1 MNNSNKNKKMNKN
14 CGQDKSSIEL
24 WKTQQVKVLSN
35 DSTAVDYFCISKSIL
50 NNIVIEKIK
59 NEIYEYIHDLKVV
72 LDEPYL
78 IFKESGVAYF
88 GNEKRIVPLE
98 SNTDKILFIDTK
110 RSEFSRYI
118 GYRIGNGYKEID
130 KFIIELKNFINEYTT
145 VGDDLTVLLKKI
157 DFNPIMNYFKNNN
170 LIIPDWLDSLLNNQ
184 LLTESSKSSNII
196 LLELKNK
203 YIAIGTKERISAD
216 KNFNIVFS
224 KRIHVKTF
232 NDFTNY
238 VIRNLCEPNHVKLSK
253 YDNKYFGKLKSF
265 VLDNKIKNIFGNID
279 VLVNGILK
287 YYKKE
292 LQHVKNIEDYKKHL
306 GGFNVNDIYELYI
319 NELKNCDLKRANIS
333 PYTDDMLE
341 DINNG
346 HWNVY
351 EAFADEYNAN
361 TYLCK
366 VPKNKVLVA
375 RNPLRDVNMKAVC
388 GIDFGTKSTVVVCH
402 DKDDKLLRVG
412 ASNFLEE
419 PRVEDYENPTVIH
432 IIDYEHFI
440 NNYKSSAGR
449 PNTEYKDLQV
459 SHDAA
464 KEIYKTN
471 FDKTRFY
478 SVFSELKQWANSKYR
493 NQILQDYNG
502 KFINLKPYLSLEKD
516 DFDPIEIYAYFLGL
530 NINNMHTG
538 IYIKYLLSFPVNY
551 ELAVRNKIIESFERG
566 LKKSLPNTV
575 LNDADV
581 MKRFKVSIGGSEP
594 ASYAITALNSFGVE
608 PLKEETSKVV
618 SYGVFDFGGGTTDF
632 DFGIEYIPDSIKYK
646 FEIEQL
652 GNGGDVYLGGE
663 NLLNVLAFEVY
674 KNNLDILRKEG
685 IPIVIPPKSQAFSGS
700 EVLIKNEENADQSSY
715 LNLKLIA
722 YELRD
727 LWEEANDYESKYNE
741 DTITIKL
748 FSVNGEE
755 KTINLRVNLE
765 VLQDIIR
772 NHIRDGIDNFFNTY
786 LRVAKQYKDK
796 MTSPLHILLA
806 GNSCKSRI
814 LQEEFVSRIIAEL
827 NDLKMIN
834 GGKDNLKPIFKLY
847 PPLGTKFNIEVL
859 KKLDVVKNS
868 PFDLEKLLFLE

>member
-1 MNNSNKNKKMNKN
+1 MNNSNKDKKMNKN

-24 WKTQQVKVLSN
+24 WKTQQIKVLSN
-35 DSTAVDYFCISKSIL
+35 DSIAVDYFCVSKSIL

-59 NEIYEYIHDLKVV
+59 NEIYEYIHDLKAV

-110 RSEFSRYI
+110 RSKFSHYI
-118 GYRIGNGYKEID
+118 EYRIGVGYKGLD
-130 KFIIELKNFINEYTT
+130 KIIIELKKFINEYTT

-157 DFNPIMNYFKNNN
+157 DFNPVFNYYKNNN
-170 LIIPDWLDSLLNNQ
+170 LIIPNWLDSLLNNQ
-184 LLTESSKSSNII
+184 LLIESSKSSII
-196 LLELKNK
+196 SSLELKNK
-203 YIAIGTKERISAD
+203 CIAVGTKEFISAD

-224 KRIHVKTF
+224 KRMHVKTF

-238 VIRNLCEPNHVKLSK
+238 VIRSLCEPNHVKLSK
-253 YDNKYFGKLKSF
+253 YDNKYFSKLKSF
-265 VLDNKIKNIFGNID
+265 VLDSKIKNIFGNID

-292 LQHVKNIEDYKKHL
+292 LQHVKKIEDYKKYL
-306 GGFNVNDIYELYI
+306 GDFSVNDIYDLYI

-333 PYTDDMLE
+333 SYTDDMLE

-351 EAFADEYNAN
+351 ESYADEYNAN
-361 TYLCK
+361 AYLCK

-502 KFINLKPYLSLEKD
+502 KFINLKPYLSLEID

-575 LNDADV
+575 LNDTDV

-674 KNNLDILRKEG
+674 KDNLDVLRKEA

-700 EVLIKNEENADQSSY
+700 EVLIKNEENADQSTY

-727 LWEEANDYESKYNE
+727 LWEETNDYEAKYNE

-755 KTINLRVNLE
+755 KTVNLRVNLDE
-765 VLQDIIR
+765 LQDIIR

-786 LRVAKQYKDK
+786 LRVAKQYQDK
-796 MTSPLHILLA
+796 MTAPLHILLA

-814 LQEEFVSRIIAEL
+814 LQEEFVSRIIVEL
-827 NDLKMIN
+827 NDLKKIN
-834 GGKDNLKPIFKLY
+834 GKKDNLKPIFKLY
-847 PPLGTKFNIEVL
+847 PPLGTKFNIEAL

>member
-1 MNNSNKNKKMNKN
+1 MNSGKDN
-14 CGQDKSSIEL
+14 SSIEL
-24 WKTQQVKVLSN
+24 WKAQQSKVLSN
-35 DSTAVDYFCISKSIL
+35 DSIAVDYFCVSKSIL
-50 NNIVIEKIK
+50 NDIVIEKIK
-59 NEIYEYIHDLKVV
+59 NEIHEYIRDLKAV

-98 SNTDKILFIDTK
+98 SNTDKILFMDTK
-110 RSEFSRYI
+110 RSEFSPYI
-118 GYRIGNGYKEID
+118 EYRIGSGYKGID

-145 VGDDLTVLLKKI
+145 VRDDLTVLLRKI
-157 DFNPIMNYFKNNN
+157 DFNPILNYFKNNN

-184 LLTESSKSSNII
+184 LLTESSKSSNIRS
-196 LLELKNK
+196 LELKNK
-203 YIAIGTKERISAD
+203 YIAIGTKELISAD

-265 VLDNKIKNIFGNID
+265 VLDSKIKNIFGNID
-279 VLVNGILK
+279 ILVNGILK

-292 LQHVKNIEDYKKHL
+292 LKHVEKIEDYKKYL
-306 GGFNVNDIYELYI
+306 GVFSVNDIYELYI

-351 EAFADEYNAN
+351 ESFADEYNTN

-366 VPKNKVLVA
+366 VPKDKVLVA

-440 NNYKSSAGR
+440 NNYKSSVGR

-575 LNDADV
+575 LNDANV

-632 DFGIEYIPDSIKYK
+632 DFGIEYIPDTIKYK

-652 GNGGDVYLGGE
+652 GNGGDIYLGGE
-663 NLLNVLAFEVY
+663 NLLNILAFEVY
-674 KNNLDILRKEG
+674 KDNLDVLRKET

-727 LWEEANDYESKYNE
+727 LWEETNDYEAKYNE

-755 KTINLRVNLE
+755 KTVNLRVNLDE
-765 VLQDIIR
+765 LQDIIR

-786 LRVAKQYKDK
+786 LRVAKQYQNK

-827 NDLKMIN
+827 NDLKKIN
-834 GGKDNLKPIFKLY
+834 GRKDNLKPIFKLY
-847 PPLGTKFNIEVL
+847 PPLGTKFNIETL

>member
-1 MNNSNKNKKMNKN
+1 MNNSNKNKKMNMK
-14 CGQDKSSIEL
+14 CGQGKSSIEI
-24 WKTQQVKVLSN
+24 WKTQQVKVLRN
-35 DSTAVDYFCISKSIL
+35 DSIAVDYFSVSKSIL
-50 NNIVIEKIK
+50 NNIIIEKIK
-59 NEIYEYIHDLKVV
+59 NEIYEYIHDLKAV

-110 RSEFSRYI
+110 RSKFSHYI
-118 GYRIGNGYKEID
+118 EYRIGVGYKGID
-130 KFIIELKNFINEYTT
+130 KIIIELKKFINEYTT

-157 DFNPIMNYFKNNN
+157 DFNPVFNYYKNNN
-170 LIIPDWLDSLLNNQ
+170 LIIPNWLDSLLNNQ
-184 LLTESSKSSNII
+184 LLTESSKSSII
-196 LLELKNK
+196 SSLELKNK
-203 YIAIGTKERISAD
+203 CIAVGTKELISAD

-265 VLDNKIKNIFGNID
+265 VLDSKIKNIFGNID

-292 LQHVKNIEDYKKHL
+292 LQHVKKIEDYKKYL
-306 GGFNVNDIYELYI
+306 GGFSVNDIYELYI

-351 EAFADEYNAN
+351 ESFADEYNTD

-366 VPKNKVLVA
+366 VPKNKILVA

-502 KFINLKPYLSLEKD
+502 NFINLKPYLSLEKD

-581 MKRFKVSIGGSEP
+581 MKRFKVTIGGSEP

-674 KNNLDILRKEG
+674 KDNLDVLRKEA

-727 LWEEANDYESKYNE
+727 LWEETNDYEAKYNE

-755 KTINLRVNLE
+755 KTVNLRVNLDE
-765 VLQDIIR
+765 LQDIIR

-786 LRVAKQYKDK
+786 LRVAKQYQDK

-827 NDLKMIN
+827 SDLKKIN
-834 GGKDNLKPIFKLY
+834 GKKDNLKPIFKLY
-847 PPLGTKFNIEVL
+847 PPLGTKFNIEAL

>member
-157 DFNPIMNYFKNNN
+157 DFNPILNYFKNNN

-459 SHDAA
+459 SHDAT

>member
-1 MNNSNKNKKMNKN
+1 MNMNS
-14 CGQDKSSIEL
+14 GQDNSSIEL
-24 WKTQQVKVLSN
+24 WKAQQARVLSN
-35 DSTAVDYFCISKSIL
+35 DSIAVDYFCVSKSIL
-50 NNIVIEKIK
+50 NNIVLEKIK
-59 NEIYEYIHDLKVV
+59 NEIYEYIHDLKAV

-110 RSEFSRYI
+110 RSKFSRYI
-118 GYRIGNGYKEID
+118 EYRIGNGYKEID
-130 KFIIELKNFINEYTT
+130 KFIIELKNFINGYTT

-157 DFNPIMNYFKNNN
+157 DFNPILNYFKNNN

-184 LLTESSKSSNII
+184 LLTESSKSSKIR

-203 YIAIGTKERISAD
+203 YIAIGTKGLISAD

-253 YDNKYFGKLKSF
+253 YDNKYFDKLRSF
-265 VLDNKIKNIFGNID
+265 VLDCKIKNIFGNID

-292 LQHVKNIEDYKKHL
+292 FQHVEKIEDYKKCL
-306 GGFNVNDIYELYI
+306 GGFGVNDIYELYI

-351 EAFADEYNAN
+351 ESFADEYNAN

-502 KFINLKPYLSLEKD
+502 EFINLKPYLSLEKD

-575 LNDADV
+575 LNDANV

-674 KNNLDILRKEG
+674 KNNLDVLRKEA

-727 LWEEANDYESKYNE
+727 LWEETNDYEAKYNE

-755 KTINLRVNLE
+755 KTVNLRVNLDE
-765 VLQDIIR
+765 LQDIIR

-786 LRVAKQYKDK
+786 LRVAKQYQEK

-814 LQEEFVSRIIAEL
+814 LQEEFVSRIIVEL
-827 NDLKMIN
+827 NDLKKIN
-834 GGKDNLKPIFKLY
+834 GKKDNLKPIFKLY
-847 PPLGTKFNIEVL
+847 PPLGTKFNIEAL

>member
-35 DSTAVDYFCISKSIL
+35 DSIAVDYFCVSKSIL

-59 NEIYEYIHDLKVV
+59 NEIYEYIHDLKAV

-88 GNEKRIVPLE
+88 GNEKRIVPLV

-118 GYRIGNGYKEID
+118 EYRIGVGNKEID
-130 KFIIELKNFINEYTT
+130 KIIIELKKFINEYTT

-157 DFNPIMNYFKNNN
+157 DFNPVFNYYKNNN
-170 LIIPDWLDSLLNNQ
+170 LIIPNWLDSLLNNQ
-184 LLTESSKSSNII
+184 LLTESSKSSII
-196 LLELKNK
+196 NSLELKNK
-203 YIAIGTKERISAD
+203 CIAVGTKELISAD

-265 VLDNKIKNIFGNID
+265 VLDSKIKNIFGNID

-292 LQHVKNIEDYKKHL
+292 LQHVKKIEDYKKYL
-306 GGFNVNDIYELYI
+306 GGFSVNDIYELYI

-333 PYTDDMLE
+333 PYTNDMLE

-351 EAFADEYNAN
+351 ESFADEYNAN

-366 VPKNKVLVA
+366 VPKDKVLVA

-440 NNYKSSAGR
+440 DNYKSSAGR

-502 KFINLKPYLSLEKD
+502 NFINLKPYLSLEKD

-608 PLKEETSKVV
+608 PFKEETSKVV

-674 KNNLDILRKEG
+674 KDNLDVLRQEA
-685 IPIVIPPKSQAFSGS
+685 IPIVIPPKSQAFSGA

-727 LWEEANDYESKYNE
+727 LWEETNDYEAKYNE

-755 KTINLRVNLE
+755 KTVNLRVNLDE
-765 VLQDIIR
+765 LQDIIR

-786 LRVAKQYKDK
+786 LRVAKQYQDK

-814 LQEEFVSRIIAEL
+814 LQEEFCSRIIAEL
-827 NDLKMIN
+827 NDLKKIN
-834 GGKDNLKPIFKLY
+834 GRKDNLKPIFKLY
-847 PPLGTKFNIEVL
+847 PPLGTKFNIETL

>member
-157 DFNPIMNYFKNNN
+157 DFNPILNYFKNNN

-538 IYIKYLLSFPVNY
+538 IYIMYLLSFPVNY

>member
-1 MNNSNKNKKMNKN
+1 MNMNS
-14 CGQDKSSIEL
+14 GQDNSLIEL
-24 WKTQQVKVLSN
+24 WKAQQARVMSN
-35 DSTAVDYFCISKSIL
+35 DSIAVDYFCVSKSIL

-59 NEIYEYIHDLKVV
+59 NEIYEYIQDLKAV

-88 GNEKRIVPLE
+88 GNEKRIVPLV

-118 GYRIGNGYKEID
+118 EYRIGVGNKEID
-130 KFIIELKNFINEYTT
+130 KIIIELKKFINEYTT

-157 DFNPIMNYFKNNN
+157 DFNPVFNYYKNNN
-170 LIIPDWLDSLLNNQ
+170 LIIPNWLDSLLNNQ
-184 LLTESSKSSNII
+184 LLTESSKSSII
-196 LLELKNK
+196 SSLELKNK
-203 YIAIGTKERISAD
+203 CIAVGTKEFIFAD

-265 VLDNKIKNIFGNID
+265 VLDSKIKNIFGNID
-279 VLVNGILK
+279 VLVNGIIK

-292 LQHVKNIEDYKKHL
+292 LQHVKKIEDYKKYL
-306 GGFNVNDIYELYI
+306 GGFSVNDIYELYI

-351 EAFADEYNAN
+351 ESFADEYNTD

-366 VPKNKVLVA
+366 VPKDKVLVA

-502 KFINLKPYLSLEKD
+502 NFINLKPYLSLEKD

-674 KNNLDILRKEG
+674 KDNLDVLRKEA

-727 LWEEANDYESKYNE
+727 LWEETNDYEAKYNE

-755 KTINLRVNLE
+755 KTVNLRVNLDE
-765 VLQDIIR
+765 LQDIIR

-786 LRVAKQYKDK
+786 LRVAKQYQDK
-796 MTSPLHILLA
+796 MTAPLHILLA

-814 LQEEFVSRIIAEL
+814 LQEEFVSRIIVEL
-827 NDLKMIN
+827 NDLKKIN
-834 GGKDNLKPIFKLY
+834 GKKDNLKPIFKLY
-847 PPLGTKFNIEVL
+847 PPLGTKFNIEAL

>member
-24 WKTQQVKVLSN
+24 WKTQQVKVLGN
-35 DSTAVDYFCISKSIL
+35 DSIAVDYFCVSKSIL

-59 NEIYEYIHDLKVV
+59 NEIYEYIHDLKAV

-78 IFKESGVAYF
+78 IFKKSGVAYF

-110 RSEFSRYI
+110 RSKFSHYI
-118 GYRIGNGYKEID
+118 EYRIGVGYKGID
-130 KFIIELKNFINEYTT
+130 KFIIELKKFINEYTT
-145 VGDDLTVLLKKI
+145 VGDDLTILLKKI
-157 DFNPIMNYFKNNN
+157 DFNPVFNYYKNNN
-170 LIIPDWLDSLLNNQ
+170 LIIPNWLDSLLNNQ
-184 LLTESSKSSNII
+184 LLTESSKSSII
-196 LLELKNK
+196 SSLELKNK
-203 YIAIGTKERISAD
+203 CIAVGTKEFITAD

-224 KRIHVKTF
+224 KKINIKTF

-265 VLDNKIKNIFGNID
+265 ILDSKIKNIFGNID

-292 LQHVKNIEDYKKHL
+292 FQHVEKIEDYKKYL
-306 GGFNVNDIYELYI
+306 GDFSVNDIYELYI

-351 EAFADEYNAN
+351 ESFADEYNAN

-502 KFINLKPYLSLEKD
+502 KFINLKPYLSMEKD

-575 LNDADV
+575 LNDVDV
-581 MKRFKVSIGGSEP
+581 MKRFKVSMGGSEP

-674 KNNLDILRKEG
+674 KNNLDVLRKEA

-727 LWEEANDYESKYNE
+727 LWEETNDYEAKYNE

-755 KTINLRVNLE
+755 KTVNLRVNLDE
-765 VLQDIIR
+765 LQDIIR

-786 LRVAKQYKDK
+786 LRVAKQYQDK

-827 NDLKMIN
+827 NDLKKIN
-834 GGKDNLKPIFKLY
+834 GRNDNLKPIFKLY
-847 PPLGTKFNIEVL
+847 PPLGTKFNIETL

-868 PFDLEKLLFLE
+868 PFDLEELLFLE

>member
-1 MNNSNKNKKMNKN
+1 MNMNS
-14 CGQDKSSIEL
+14 GQDNSSIEL
-24 WKTQQVKVLSN
+24 WKAQQARVLSN
-35 DSTAVDYFCISKSIL
+35 DSIAVDYFCVSKSIL

-59 NEIYEYIHDLKVV
+59 NEIYEYINDLKVV

-118 GYRIGNGYKEID
+118 EYRIGVGNKEID
-130 KFIIELKNFINEYTT
+130 KIIIELKKFINEYTT
-145 VGDDLTVLLKKI
+145 VGDDLTVLLRKI
-157 DFNPIMNYFKNNN
+157 DFNPVFNYYKNNN
-170 LIIPDWLDSLLNNQ
+170 LIIPNWLDSLLNNQ
-184 LLTESSKSSNII
+184 LLTESSKSSII
-196 LLELKNK
+196 SSLELKNK
-203 YIAIGTKERISAD
+203 CIAVGTKEFIFAD

-265 VLDNKIKNIFGNID
+265 VLDSKIKNIFGNID
-279 VLVNGILK
+279 VLVNGIIK

-292 LQHVKNIEDYKKHL
+292 LQHVKKIEDYKKYL
-306 GGFNVNDIYELYI
+306 GGFSVNDIYELYI

-351 EAFADEYNAN
+351 ESFADEYNAN

-412 ASNFLEE
+412 TSNFLEE

-464 KEIYKTN
+464 KEIYKAN

-478 SVFSELKQWANSKYR
+478 SVFNELKQWANSKYR
-493 NQILQDYNG
+493 NQILQDYNE

-674 KNNLDILRKEG
+674 KDNLDVLRKEA

-727 LWEEANDYESKYNE
+727 LWEETNDYEAKYNE

-755 KTINLRVNLE
+755 KTVNLRVNLDE
-765 VLQDIIR
+765 LQNIIR

-786 LRVAKQYKDK
+786 LRVAKQYQDK

-806 GNSCKSRI
+806 GNFCKSRI

-827 NDLKMIN
+827 NDLKNIN
-834 GGKDNLKPIFKLY
+834 GRKDNLKPIFKLY
-847 PPLGTKFNIEVL
+847 PPLGTKFNIETL

>member
-1 MNNSNKNKKMNKN
+1 MNS
-14 CGQDKSSIEL
+14 GQDNSSIEL
-24 WKTQQVKVLSN
+24 WKAQQARVLSN
-35 DSTAVDYFCISKSIL
+35 DSIAVDYFCVSKSIL

-59 NEIYEYIHDLKVV
+59 NEIYEYIHDLKAV

-118 GYRIGNGYKEID
+118 EYRIGVGNKEID
-130 KFIIELKNFINEYTT
+130 KIIIELKKFINEYTT
-145 VGDDLTVLLKKI
+145 VGDDLTVLLRKI
-157 DFNPIMNYFKNNN
+157 DFNPVFNYYKNNN
-170 LIIPDWLDSLLNNQ
+170 LIIPNWLDSLLNNQ
-184 LLTESSKSSNII
+184 LLTESSKSSII
-196 LLELKNK
+196 SSLELKNK
-203 YIAIGTKERISAD
+203 CIAVGTKEFIFAD

-265 VLDNKIKNIFGNID
+265 VLDSKIKNIFGNID
-279 VLVNGILK
+279 VLVNGIIK

-292 LQHVKNIEDYKKHL
+292 LQHVKKIEDYKKYL
-306 GGFNVNDIYELYI
+306 GGFSVNDIYELYI

-351 EAFADEYNAN
+351 ESFADEYNAN

-412 ASNFLEE
+412 TSNFLEE

-493 NQILQDYNG
+493 NQILQDYNE

-674 KNNLDILRKEG
+674 KDNLDVLRKEA

-700 EVLIKNEENADQSSY
+700 EVLIKNEKNADQSSY

-727 LWEEANDYESKYNE
+727 LWEETNDYEAKYNE

-755 KTINLRVNLE
+755 KTVNLRVNLDE
-765 VLQDIIR
+765 LQDIIR

-786 LRVAKQYKDK
+786 LRVAKQYQDK

-827 NDLKMIN
+827 NDLKNIN
-834 GGKDNLKPIFKLY
+834 GRKDNLKPIFKLY
-847 PPLGTKFNIEVL
+847 PPLGTKFNIETL

>member
-1 MNNSNKNKKMNKN
+1 MNMNS
-14 CGQDKSSIEL
+14 GQDNSSIEL
-24 WKTQQVKVLSN
+24 WKAQQARVLSN
-35 DSTAVDYFCISKSIL
+35 DSIAVDYFCVSKSIL

-59 NEIYEYIHDLKVV
+59 NEIYEYIHDLKAV

-157 DFNPIMNYFKNNN
+157 DFNPILNYFKNNN

>member
-157 DFNPIMNYFKNNN
+157 DFNPILNYFKNNN

-333 PYTDDMLE
+333 PYTDDMLK

-351 EAFADEYNAN
+351 ESFADEYNAN

-366 VPKNKVLVA
+366 VPKDKVLVA

-440 NNYKSSAGR
+440 SNYKSSAGR

-814 LQEEFVSRIIAEL
+814 LQEEFVSRIIVEL
-827 NDLKMIN
+827 NDLKKIN
-834 GGKDNLKPIFKLY
+834 GKKDNLKPIFKLY
-847 PPLGTKFNIEVL
+847 PPLGTKFNIEAL

>member
-1 MNNSNKNKKMNKN
+1 MNMNS
-14 CGQDKSSIEL
+14 GQDNSLIEL
-24 WKTQQVKVLSN
+24 WKAQQARVLSN
-35 DSTAVDYFCISKSIL
+35 DSIAVDYFCVSKSIL

-59 NEIYEYIHDLKVV
+59 NEIYEYIHDLKAV

-118 GYRIGNGYKEID
+118 EYRIGVGNKEID
-130 KFIIELKNFINEYTT
+130 KIIIELKKFINEYTT
-145 VGDDLTVLLKKI
+145 VGDDLTVLLRKI
-157 DFNPIMNYFKNNN
+157 DFNPVFNYYKNNN
-170 LIIPDWLDSLLNNQ
+170 LIIPNWLDSLLNNQ
-184 LLTESSKSSNII
+184 LLTESSKSSII
-196 LLELKNK
+196 SSLELKNK
-203 YIAIGTKERISAD
+203 CIAVGTKEFIFAD

-265 VLDNKIKNIFGNID
+265 VLDSKIKNIFGNID
-279 VLVNGILK
+279 VLVNGIIK

-292 LQHVKNIEDYKKHL
+292 LQHVKKIEDYKKYL
-306 GGFNVNDIYELYI
+306 GGFSVNDIYELYI

-333 PYTDDMLE
+333 PYTNDMLE

-351 EAFADEYNAN
+351 ESFADEYNAN

-412 ASNFLEE
+412 TSNFLEE

-471 FDKTRFY
+471 FDKIRFY

-493 NQILQDYNG
+493 NQILQDYNE

-608 PLKEETSKVV
+608 PLKEEMSKVV

-674 KNNLDILRKEG
+674 KDNLDVLRKEA

-727 LWEEANDYESKYNE
+727 LWEETNDYEAKYNE

-755 KTINLRVNLE
+755 KTVNLRVNLDE
-765 VLQDIIR
+765 LQDIIR

-786 LRVAKQYKDK
+786 LRVAKQYQDK

-827 NDLKMIN
+827 NDLKNIN
-834 GGKDNLKPIFKLY
+834 GRKDNLKPIFKLY
-847 PPLGTKFNIEVL
+847 PPLGTKFNIETL

>member
-1 MNNSNKNKKMNKN
+1 MNS
-14 CGQDKSSIEL
+14 GQDNSSIEL
-24 WKTQQVKVLSN
+24 WKAQQARVLSN
-35 DSTAVDYFCISKSIL
+35 DSIAVDYFCVSKSIL

-59 NEIYEYIHDLKVV
+59 NEIYEYIHDLKAV

-118 GYRIGNGYKEID
+118 EYRIGVGNKEID
-130 KFIIELKNFINEYTT
+130 KIIIELKKFINEYTT
-145 VGDDLTVLLKKI
+145 VGDDLTVLLRKI
-157 DFNPIMNYFKNNN
+157 DFNPVFNYYKNNN
-170 LIIPDWLDSLLNNQ
+170 LIIPNWLDSLLNNQ
-184 LLTESSKSSNII
+184 LLTESSKSSII
-196 LLELKNK
+196 SSLELKNK
-203 YIAIGTKERISAD
+203 CIAVGTKEFIFAD

-265 VLDNKIKNIFGNID
+265 VLDSKIKNIFGNID
-279 VLVNGILK
+279 VLVNGIIK

-292 LQHVKNIEDYKKHL
+292 LQHVKKIEDYKKYL
-306 GGFNVNDIYELYI
+306 GGFSVNDIYELYI

-351 EAFADEYNAN
+351 ESFADEYNAN

-502 KFINLKPYLSLEKD
+502 NFINLKPYLSLEKD
-516 DFDPIEIYAYFLGL
+516 DFDPIEVYAYFLGL

-663 NLLNVLAFEVY
+663 NLLNILAFEVY
-674 KNNLDILRKEG
+674 KGNLDVLRKEA

-727 LWEEANDYESKYNE
+727 LWEESNDYEAKYNE

-755 KTINLRVNLE
+755 KTVNLRVNIDE
-765 VLQDIIR
+765 LQNIIR

-786 LRVAKQYKDK
+786 LRVAKQYQDK

-814 LQEEFVSRIIAEL
+814 LQEEFVSRIIDEL
-827 NDLKMIN
+827 NDLKKIN
-834 GGKDNLKPIFKLY
+834 DREDNLKPIFKLY
-847 PPLGTKFNIEVL
+847 PPLGTKFNIETL

>member
-1 MNNSNKNKKMNKN
+1 MNS
-14 CGQDKSSIEL
+14 GQDNSSIEL
-24 WKTQQVKVLSN
+24 WKAQQARVLSN
-35 DSTAVDYFCISKSIL
+35 DSIAVDYFCVSKSIL

-59 NEIYEYIHDLKVV
+59 NEIYEYIHDLKAV

-118 GYRIGNGYKEID
+118 EYRIGVGNKEID
-130 KFIIELKNFINEYTT
+130 KIIIELKKFINEYTT
-145 VGDDLTVLLKKI
+145 VGDDLTVLLRKI
-157 DFNPIMNYFKNNN
+157 DFNPVFNYYKNNN
-170 LIIPDWLDSLLNNQ
+170 LIIPNWLDSLLNNQ
-184 LLTESSKSSNII
+184 LLTESSKSSII
-196 LLELKNK
+196 SSLELKNK
-203 YIAIGTKERISAD
+203 CIAVGTKEFIFAD

-265 VLDNKIKNIFGNID
+265 VLDSKIKNIFGNID
-279 VLVNGILK
+279 VLVNGIIK

-292 LQHVKNIEDYKKHL
+292 LQHVKKIEDYKKYL
-306 GGFNVNDIYELYI
+306 GGFSVNDIYELYI

-351 EAFADEYNAN
+351 ESFADEYNAN

-412 ASNFLEE
+412 TSNFLEE

-493 NQILQDYNG
+493 NQILQDYNE

-530 NINNMHTG
+530 NIYNMHTG

-674 KNNLDILRKEG
+674 KDNLDVLRKEV

-727 LWEEANDYESKYNE
+727 LWEETNDYEAKYNE

-755 KTINLRVNLE
+755 KTVNLRVNLDE
-765 VLQDIIR
+765 LQDIIR

-786 LRVAKQYKDK
+786 LRVAKQYQDK

-814 LQEEFVSRIIAEL
+814 LQEEFVLRIIAEL
-827 NDLKMIN
+827 NDLKNIN
-834 GGKDNLKPIFKLY
+834 GRKDNLKPIFKLY
-847 PPLGTKFNIEVL
+847 PPLGTKFNIETL

>member
-98 SNTDKILFIDTK
+98 PNTDKILFIDTK

-118 GYRIGNGYKEID
+118 GYRIGHGYKEID

-157 DFNPIMNYFKNNN
+157 DFNPILNYFKNNN

>member
-1 MNNSNKNKKMNKN
+1 MNNSNKDKKMNKN

-24 WKTQQVKVLSN
+24 WKAQQARVLSN
-35 DSTAVDYFCISKSIL
+35 DSITVDYFCVSKSIL

-59 NEIYEYIHDLKVV
+59 NEIYEYIHDLKAV

-110 RSEFSRYI
+110 RSKFSRYI
-118 GYRIGNGYKEID
+118 EYRIGNGYKEID
-130 KFIIELKNFINEYTT
+130 KFIIELKNFINGYTT

-157 DFNPIMNYFKNNN
+157 DFNPILNYFKNNN

-184 LLTESSKSSNII
+184 LLTESSKSSKIR

-203 YIAIGTKERISAD
+203 YIAIGTKGLISAD

-238 VIRNLCEPNHVKLSK
+238 VIRNLSEPNHVKLTK
-253 YDNKYFGKLKSF
+253 YDNKYFDKLRSF
-265 VLDNKIKNIFGNID
+265 VLDSKIKNIFGNID

-292 LQHVKNIEDYKKHL
+292 LQHVEKIEDYKKYL
-306 GGFNVNDIYELYI
+306 GGFSVNDIYELYI

-351 EAFADEYNAN
+351 ESFADEYNAN

-366 VPKNKVLVA
+366 VPKDKVLVA
-375 RNPLRDVNMKAVC
+375 RNPLRDVNMKAIC

-432 IIDYEHFI
+432 IIDYENFI

-674 KNNLDILRKEG
+674 KDNLDVLRKEA

-727 LWEEANDYESKYNE
+727 LWEETNDYEAKYNE

-755 KTINLRVNLE
+755 KTVNLRVNLDE
-765 VLQDIIR
+765 LQDIIR

-786 LRVAKQYKDK
+786 LRVAKQYQDK

-827 NDLKMIN
+827 NDLKKIN
-834 GGKDNLKPIFKLY
+834 GKKDNLKPIFKLY
-847 PPLGTKFNIEVL
+847 PPLGTKFNIETL

>member
-1 MNNSNKNKKMNKN
+1 MNNSNKNKKMNMK
-14 CGQDKSSIEL
+14 CGQGKSSIEI
-24 WKTQQVKVLSN
+24 WKTQQVKVLRN
-35 DSTAVDYFCISKSIL
+35 DSIAVDYFSVSKSIL
-50 NNIVIEKIK
+50 NNIIIEKIK
-59 NEIYEYIHDLKVV
+59 NEIYEYIHDLKAV

-110 RSEFSRYI
+110 RSKFSHYI
-118 GYRIGNGYKEID
+118 EYRIGVGYKGID
-130 KFIIELKNFINEYTT
+130 KIIIELKKFINEYTT

-157 DFNPIMNYFKNNN
+157 DFNPVFNYYKNNN
-170 LIIPDWLDSLLNNQ
+170 LIIPNWLDSLLNNQ
-184 LLTESSKSSNII
+184 LLTESSKSSII
-196 LLELKNK
+196 SSLELKNK
-203 YIAIGTKERISAD
+203 CIAVGTKELISAD

-265 VLDNKIKNIFGNID
+265 VLDSKIKNIFGNID

-292 LQHVKNIEDYKKHL
+292 LQHVKKIEDYKKYL
-306 GGFNVNDIYELYI
+306 GGFSVNDIYELYI

-351 EAFADEYNAN
+351 ESFADEYNTD

-366 VPKNKVLVA
+366 VPKNKILVA

-502 KFINLKPYLSLEKD
+502 NFINLKPYLSLEKD

-674 KNNLDILRKEG
+674 KDNLDVLRKEA

-727 LWEEANDYESKYNE
+727 LWEEANDYEAKYNE

-755 KTINLRVNLE
+755 KTVNLRVNLDE
-765 VLQDIIR
+765 LQDIIR

-786 LRVAKQYKDK
+786 LRVAKQYQDK

-827 NDLKMIN
+827 SDLKKIN
-834 GGKDNLKPIFKLY
+834 GKKDNLKPIFKLY
-847 PPLGTKFNIEVL
+847 PPLGTKFNIETL

>member
-14 CGQDKSSIEL
+14 CGQDKSSTEL

-157 DFNPIMNYFKNNN
+157 DFNPILNYFKNNN

-847 PPLGTKFNIEVL
+847 PPLGTKFNIETL

>member
-1 MNNSNKNKKMNKN
+1 MNMNS
-14 CGQDKSSIEL
+14 GQDNSSIEL
-24 WKTQQVKVLSN
+24 WKAQQARVLSN
-35 DSTAVDYFCISKSIL
+35 DSIAVDYFCVSKSIL

-59 NEIYEYIHDLKVV
+59 NEIYEYIHDLKAV

-118 GYRIGNGYKEID
+118 EYRIGVGNKEID
-130 KFIIELKNFINEYTT
+130 KIIIELKKFINEYTT
-145 VGDDLTVLLKKI
+145 VGDDLTVLLRKI
-157 DFNPIMNYFKNNN
+157 DFNPVFNYYKNNN
-170 LIIPDWLDSLLNNQ
+170 LIIPNWLDSLLNNQ
-184 LLTESSKSSNII
+184 LLTESSKSSII
-196 LLELKNK
+196 SSLELKNK
-203 YIAIGTKERISAD
+203 CIAVGTKEFIFAD

-265 VLDNKIKNIFGNID
+265 VLDSKIKNIFGNID
-279 VLVNGILK
+279 VLVNGIIK

-292 LQHVKNIEDYKKHL
+292 LQHVKKIEDYKKYL
-306 GGFNVNDIYELYI
+306 GGFSVNDIYELYI

-351 EAFADEYNAN
+351 ESFADEYNAN

-412 ASNFLEE
+412 TSNFLEE

-493 NQILQDYNG
+493 NQILQDYNE

-674 KNNLDILRKEG
+674 KDNLDVLRKEA

-700 EVLIKNEENADQSSY
+700 EVLIKNEKNADQSSY

-727 LWEEANDYESKYNE
+727 LWEETNDYEAKYNE

-755 KTINLRVNLE
+755 KTVNLRVNLDE
-765 VLQDIIR
+765 LQDIIR

-786 LRVAKQYKDK
+786 LRVAKQYQDK

-827 NDLKMIN
+827 NDLKNIN
-834 GGKDNLKPIFKLY
+834 GRKDNLKPIFKLY
-847 PPLGTKFNIEVL
+847 PPLGTKFNIETL

>member
-1 MNNSNKNKKMNKN
+1 MNMNS
-14 CGQDKSSIEL
+14 GQDNSLIEL
-24 WKTQQVKVLSN
+24 WKAQQARVLSN
-35 DSTAVDYFCISKSIL
+35 DSIAVDYFCVSKSIL

-59 NEIYEYIHDLKVV
+59 NEIYEYIHDLKAV

-118 GYRIGNGYKEID
+118 EYRIGVGNKEID
-130 KFIIELKNFINEYTT
+130 KIIIELKKFINEYTT
-145 VGDDLTVLLKKI
+145 VGDDLTVLLRKI
-157 DFNPIMNYFKNNN
+157 DFNPVFNYYKNNN
-170 LIIPDWLDSLLNNQ
+170 LIIPNWLDSLLNNQ
-184 LLTESSKSSNII
+184 LLTESSKSSII
-196 LLELKNK
+196 SSLELKNK
-203 YIAIGTKERISAD
+203 CIAVGTKEFIFAD

-265 VLDNKIKNIFGNID
+265 VLDSKIKNIFGNID
-279 VLVNGILK
+279 VLVNGIIK

-292 LQHVKNIEDYKKHL
+292 LQHVKKIEDYKKYL
-306 GGFNVNDIYELYI
+306 GGFSVNDIYELYI

-333 PYTDDMLE
+333 PYTNDMLE

-351 EAFADEYNAN
+351 ESFADEYNAN

-412 ASNFLEE
+412 TSNFLEE

-493 NQILQDYNG
+493 NQILQDYNE

-608 PLKEETSKVV
+608 PLKEEMSKVV

-674 KNNLDILRKEG
+674 KDNLDVLRKEA

-727 LWEEANDYESKYNE
+727 LWEETNDYEAKYNE

-755 KTINLRVNLE
+755 KTVNLRVNLDE
-765 VLQDIIR
+765 LQDIIR

-786 LRVAKQYKDK
+786 LRVAKQYQDK

-827 NDLKMIN
+827 NDLKNIN
-834 GGKDNLKPIFKLY
+834 GRKDNLKPIFKLY
-847 PPLGTKFNIEVL
+847 PPLGTKFNIETL

>member
-1 MNNSNKNKKMNKN
+1 MNMNS
-14 CGQDKSSIEL
+14 GQDNSSIEL
-24 WKTQQVKVLSN
+24 WKAQQARVLSN
-35 DSTAVDYFCISKSIL
+35 DSIAVDYFCVSKSIL
-50 NNIVIEKIK
+50 NNIVLEKIK
-59 NEIYEYIHDLKVV
+59 NEIYEYIHDLKAV

-78 IFKESGVAYF
+78 IFKDIGIAYF
-88 GNEKRIVPLE
+88 GNEKRVVPLVDGTTE
-98 SNTDKILFIDTK
+98 ILFFNSNQASLVKYKDY
-110 RSEFSRYI
+110 RLGI
-118 GYRIGNGYKEID
+118 GMNGID
-130 KFIIELKNFINEYTT
+130 KSIIELKKYINKYAI
-145 VGDDLTVLLKKI
+145 GNDLNLLLR
-157 DFNPIMNYFKNNN
+157 PINLNVIVDYYKNNN
-170 LIIPDWLDSLLNNQ
+170 LPIPKWTNYLINSE
-184 LLTESSKSSNII
+184 LLTESSKRSII
-196 LLELKNK
+196 RILELKDK
-203 YIAIGTKERISAD
+203 YIALGIKEYLEV
-216 KNFNIVFS
+216 KNKRRFILLFS
-224 KRIHVKTF
+224 SKLQVKTL
-232 NDFTNY
+232 NDFADY
-238 VIRNLCEPNHVKLSK
+238 VIKHLCEPNHVKLSK
-253 YDNKYFGKLKSF
+253 YDNKYFNKLKSF
-265 VLDNKIKNIFGNID
+265 VLDCKIKNIFGNID
-279 VLVNGILK
+279 IIVNGILK

-292 LQHVKNIEDYKKHL
+292 LQHDEKIEDYNKYL
-306 GGFNVNDIYELYI
+306 GGFSVNDIYELYI

-333 PYTDDMLE
+333 PYTDDMLK

-351 EAFADEYNAN
+351 ESFADEYNAN

-366 VPKNKVLVA
+366 VPKDKVLVA

-440 NNYKSSAGR
+440 SNYKSSAGR

-471 FDKTRFY
+471 FDKTRLY

-674 KNNLDILRKEG
+674 KDNLDVLRKEA

-727 LWEEANDYESKYNE
+727 LWEETNDYEAKYNE

-755 KTINLRVNLE
+755 KTVNLRVNLDE
-765 VLQDIIR
+765 LQDIIR

-786 LRVAKQYKDK
+786 LRVAKQYQDK
-796 MTSPLHILLA
+796 MTAPLHILLA

-814 LQEEFVSRIIAEL
+814 LQEEFVSRIIVEL
-827 NDLKMIN
+827 NDLKKIN
-834 GGKDNLKPIFKLY
+834 GKKDNLKPIFKLY
-847 PPLGTKFNIEVL
+847 PPLGTKFNIEAL

>member
-157 DFNPIMNYFKNNN
+157 DFNPILNYFKNNN

>member
-1 MNNSNKNKKMNKN
+1 MNMNS
-14 CGQDKSSIEL
+14 GQDNSSIEL
-24 WKTQQVKVLSN
+24 WKAQQARVLSN
-35 DSTAVDYFCISKSIL
+35 DSIAVDYFCVSKSIL

-59 NEIYEYIHDLKVV
+59 NEIYEYIHDLKAV

-118 GYRIGNGYKEID
+118 EYRIGVGNKEID
-130 KFIIELKNFINEYTT
+130 KIIIELKKFINEYTT
-145 VGDDLTVLLKKI
+145 VGDDLTVLLRKI
-157 DFNPIMNYFKNNN
+157 DFNPVFNYYKNNN
-170 LIIPDWLDSLLNNQ
+170 LIIPNWLDSLLNNQ
-184 LLTESSKSSNII
+184 LLTESSKSSII
-196 LLELKNK
+196 SSLELKNK
-203 YIAIGTKERISAD
+203 CIAVGTKEFIFAD

-265 VLDNKIKNIFGNID
+265 VLDSKIKNIFGNID
-279 VLVNGILK
+279 VLVNGIIK

-292 LQHVKNIEDYKKHL
+292 LQHVKKIEDYKKYL
-306 GGFNVNDIYELYI
+306 GGFSVNDIYELYI

-351 EAFADEYNAN
+351 ESFADEYNAN

-412 ASNFLEE
+412 TSNFLEE

-493 NQILQDYNG
+493 NQILQDYNE

-674 KNNLDILRKEG
+674 KDNLDVLRKEA

-727 LWEEANDYESKYNE
+727 LWEETNDYEAKYNE

-755 KTINLRVNLE
+755 KTVNLRVNLDE
-765 VLQDIIR
+765 LQDIIR

-786 LRVAKQYKDK
+786 LRVAKQYQDK

-827 NDLKMIN
+827 NDLKNIN
-834 GGKDNLKPIFKLY
+834 GRKDNLKPIFKLY
-847 PPLGTKFNIEVL
+847 PPLGTKFNIETL

>member
-1 MNNSNKNKKMNKN
+1 MNS
-14 CGQDKSSIEL
+14 GQDNSSIEL
-24 WKTQQVKVLSN
+24 WKAQQARVLSN
-35 DSTAVDYFCISKSIL
+35 DSIAVDYFCVSKSIL
-50 NNIVIEKIK
+50 NNIVLEKIK
-59 NEIYEYIHDLKVV
+59 NEIYEYIHDLKAV

-110 RSEFSRYI
+110 RSKFSRYI
-118 GYRIGNGYKEID
+118 EYRIGNGYKEID
-130 KFIIELKNFINEYTT
+130 KFIIELKNFINGYTT

-157 DFNPIMNYFKNNN
+157 DFNPILNYFKNNN

-184 LLTESSKSSNII
+184 LLTESSKSSKIR

-203 YIAIGTKERISAD
+203 YIAIGTKGLISAD

-253 YDNKYFGKLKSF
+253 YDNKYFDKLRSF
-265 VLDNKIKNIFGNID
+265 VLDCKIKNIFGNID

-292 LQHVKNIEDYKKHL
+292 FQHVEKIEDYKKCL
-306 GGFNVNDIYELYI
+306 GGFGVNDIYELYI

-351 EAFADEYNAN
+351 ESFADEYNAN

-502 KFINLKPYLSLEKD
+502 EFINLKPYLSLEKD

-530 NINNMHTG
+530 NINNMLTG

-575 LNDADV
+575 LNDANV

-674 KNNLDILRKEG
+674 KNNLDVLRKEA

-727 LWEEANDYESKYNE
+727 LWEETNDYEAKYNE

-755 KTINLRVNLE
+755 KTVNLRVNLDE
-765 VLQDIIR
+765 LQDIIR

-786 LRVAKQYKDK
+786 LRVAKQYQEK

-814 LQEEFVSRIIAEL
+814 LQEEFVSRIIVEL
-827 NDLKMIN
+827 NDLKKIN
-834 GGKDNLKPIFKLY
+834 GKKDNLKPIFKLY
-847 PPLGTKFNIEVL
+847 PPLGTKFNIEAL

>member
-35 DSTAVDYFCISKSIL
+35 DSIAVDYFCVSKSVL

-59 NEIYEYIHDLKVV
+59 NEIYEYMCDLRAI

-78 IFKESGVAYF
+78 IFKDCGIAYF

-98 SNTDKILFIDTK
+98 SNSDKILFIDSNRK
-110 RSEFSRYI
+110 NFSRYTK
-118 GYRIGNGYKEID
+118 YRIGVADKGTD
-130 KFIIELKNFINEYTT
+130 KFIIELKKFINEYTT
-145 VGDDLTVLLKKI
+145 VEDKLSILLKKI
-157 DFNPIMNYFKNNN
+157 DFNPVLNYYKNNN
-170 LIIPDWLDSLLNNQ
+170 IIIPNWLDSLLNNQ
-184 LLTESSKSSNII
+184 LLTESSKSSVIR

-203 YIAIGTKERISAD
+203 YIAIETKESITANN
-216 KNFNIVFS
+216 NFTIVFS
-224 KRIHVKTF
+224 RRIHAKTF
-232 NDFTNY
+232 NDLIKY
-238 VIRNLCEPNHVKLSK
+238 IIKNLCEPNHVKLSK
-253 YDNKYFGKLKSF
+253 YDNKYFDKLKLY
-265 VLDNKIKNIFGNID
+265 VLDNKIKN
-279 VLVNGILK
+279 V
-287 YYKKE
+287 KK
-292 LQHVKNIEDYKKHL
+292 IEDYKKYL
-306 GGFNVNDIYELYI
+306 GCFSVNDIYELYI

-333 PYTDDMLE
+333 PYTDGMLE

-351 EAFADEYNAN
+351 ESFADEYNAN

-432 IIDYEHFI
+432 IIDYENFI

-502 KFINLKPYLSLEKD
+502 EFINLKPYLSLEKD

-674 KNNLDILRKEG
+674 KDNLDVLRKEA

-722 YELRD
+722 SELRD
-727 LWEEANDYESKYNE
+727 LWEETNDYEAKYNE

-755 KTINLRVNLE
+755 KTVNLRVNLDE
-765 VLQDIIR
+765 LQDIIR

-786 LRVAKQYKDK
+786 LRVAKQYQNK
-796 MTSPLHILLA
+796 MTSPLRILLA

-827 NDLKMIN
+827 NDLKKIN
-834 GGKDNLKPIFKLY
+834 GRKDNLKPIFNLY
-847 PPLGTKFNIEVL
+847 PPLGTKFNIETL

>member
-1 MNNSNKNKKMNKN
+1 MNNSNKDKKMNKN

-24 WKTQQVKVLSN
+24 WKTQQIKVLSN
-35 DSTAVDYFCISKSIL
+35 DSIAVDYFCVSKSIL

-59 NEIYEYIHDLKVV
+59 NEIYEYIHDLKAV

-110 RSEFSRYI
+110 RSKFSHYI
-118 GYRIGNGYKEID
+118 EYRIGVGYKGLD
-130 KFIIELKNFINEYTT
+130 KIIIELKKFINEYTT

-157 DFNPIMNYFKNNN
+157 DFNPVFNYYKNNN
-170 LIIPDWLDSLLNNQ
+170 LIIPNWLDSLLNNQ
-184 LLTESSKSSNII
+184 LLIESSKSSII
-196 LLELKNK
+196 SSLELKNK
-203 YIAIGTKERISAD
+203 CIAVGTKEFISAD

-224 KRIHVKTF
+224 KRMHVKTF

-238 VIRNLCEPNHVKLSK
+238 VIRSLCEPNHVKLSK
-253 YDNKYFGKLKSF
+253 YDNKYFSKLKSF
-265 VLDNKIKNIFGNID
+265 VLDSKIKNIFGNID

-292 LQHVKNIEDYKKHL
+292 LQHVKKIEDYKKYL
-306 GGFNVNDIYELYI
+306 GDFSVNDIYDLYI

-351 EAFADEYNAN
+351 ESYADEYNAN
-361 TYLCK
+361 AYLCK

-674 KNNLDILRKEG
+674 KDNLDVLRKEA

-727 LWEEANDYESKYNE
+727 LWEETNDYEAKYNE

-755 KTINLRVNLE
+755 KTVNLRVNLDE
-765 VLQDIIR
+765 LQDIIR

-786 LRVAKQYKDK
+786 LRVAKQYQDK
-796 MTSPLHILLA
+796 MTAPLHILLA

-814 LQEEFVSRIIAEL
+814 LQEEFVSRIIVEL
-827 NDLKMIN
+827 NDLKKIN
-834 GGKDNLKPIFKLY
+834 GKKDNLKPIFKLY
-847 PPLGTKFNIEVL
+847 PPLGTKFNIEAL

>member
-1 MNNSNKNKKMNKN
+1 MNMNS
-14 CGQDKSSIEL
+14 GQDNSSIEL
-24 WKTQQVKVLSN
+24 WKAQQARVMSN
-35 DSTAVDYFCISKSIL
+35 DSIAVDYFCVSKSIL

-59 NEIYEYIHDLKVV
+59 NEIYEYIQDLKAV

-88 GNEKRIVPLE
+88 GNEKRIVPLV

-118 GYRIGNGYKEID
+118 EYRIGVGNKEID
-130 KFIIELKNFINEYTT
+130 KIIIELKKFINEYTT

-157 DFNPIMNYFKNNN
+157 DFNPVFNYYKNNN
-170 LIIPDWLDSLLNNQ
+170 LIIPNWLDSLLNNQ
-184 LLTESSKSSNII
+184 LLTESSKSSII
-196 LLELKNK
+196 NSLELKNK
-203 YIAIGTKERISAD
+203 CIAVGTKELISAD

-238 VIRNLCEPNHVKLSK
+238 VIRNLCEPNHVKLLK
-253 YDNKYFGKLKSF
+253 YDNKYFCKLKSF
-265 VLDNKIKNIFGNID
+265 VLDSKIKNIFGNID
-279 VLVNGILK
+279 VLVNGIFK

-292 LQHVKNIEDYKKHL
+292 LQYVKKIEDYKKYL
-306 GGFNVNDIYELYI
+306 GGFSVNDIYELYI
-319 NELKNCDLKRANIS
+319 NDLKNCDLKRANIS

-351 EAFADEYNAN
+351 ESFADEYNTD

-366 VPKNKVLVA
+366 VPKDKVLVA

-432 IIDYEHFI
+432 IIDYKNFI

-502 KFINLKPYLSLEKD
+502 EFINLKPYLSLEKD

-674 KNNLDILRKEG
+674 KDNLDVLRKEA

-722 YELRD
+722 SELRD
-727 LWEEANDYESKYNE
+727 LWEETNDYEAKYNE

-755 KTINLRVNLE
+755 KTVNLRVNLDE
-765 VLQDIIR
+765 LQDIIR

-786 LRVAKQYKDK
+786 LRVAKQYQNK

-827 NDLKMIN
+827 NDLKKIN
-834 GGKDNLKPIFKLY
+834 GRKDNLKPIFKIY
-847 PPLGTKFNIEVL
+847 PPLGTKFNIETL

>member
-1 MNNSNKNKKMNKN
+1 MNMNS
-14 CGQDKSSIEL
+14 GQDNSSIEL
-24 WKTQQVKVLSN
+24 WKAQQARVLSN
-35 DSTAVDYFCISKSIL
+35 DSIAVDYFCISKSIL

-59 NEIYEYIHDLKVV
+59 NEIYEYIHDLKAV

-118 GYRIGNGYKEID
+118 EYRIGVGNKEID
-130 KFIIELKNFINEYTT
+130 KIIIELKKFINEYTT
-145 VGDDLTVLLKKI
+145 VGDDLTVLLRKI
-157 DFNPIMNYFKNNN
+157 DFNPVFNYYKNNN
-170 LIIPDWLDSLLNNQ
+170 LIIPNWLDSLLNNQ
-184 LLTESSKSSNII
+184 LLTESSKSSII
-196 LLELKNK
+196 SSLELKNK
-203 YIAIGTKERISAD
+203 CIAVGTKEFIFAD

-238 VIRNLCEPNHVKLSK
+238 VIRNLCEPNHVKLLK

-265 VLDNKIKNIFGNID
+265 VLDSKIKNIFGNID
-279 VLVNGILK
+279 VLVNGIIK

-292 LQHVKNIEDYKKHL
+292 LQHVKKIEDYKKYL
-306 GGFNVNDIYELYI
+306 GGFSVNDIYELYI

-351 EAFADEYNAN
+351 ESFADEYNAN

-412 ASNFLEE
+412 TSNFLEE

-493 NQILQDYNG
+493 NQILQDYNE

-674 KNNLDILRKEG
+674 KDNLDVLRKEA

-727 LWEEANDYESKYNE
+727 LWEETNDYEAKYNE

-755 KTINLRVNLE
+755 KTVNLRVNLDE
-765 VLQDIIR
+765 LQDIIR

-786 LRVAKQYKDK
+786 LRVAKQYQDK

-827 NDLKMIN
+827 NDLKNIN
-834 GGKDNLKPIFKLY
+834 GRKDNLKPIFKLY
-847 PPLGTKFNIEVL
+847 PPLGTKFNIETL

>member
-1 MNNSNKNKKMNKN
+1 MNMNS
-14 CGQDKSSIEL
+14 GQDNSSIEL
-24 WKTQQVKVLSN
+24 WKAQQARVLSN
-35 DSTAVDYFCISKSIL
+35 DSIAVDYFCVSKSIL

-118 GYRIGNGYKEID
+118 EYRIGVGNKEID
-130 KFIIELKNFINEYTT
+130 KIIIELKKFINEYTT
-145 VGDDLTVLLKKI
+145 VGDDLTVLLRKI
-157 DFNPIMNYFKNNN
+157 DFNPVFNYYKNNN
-170 LIIPDWLDSLLNNQ
+170 LIIPNWLDSLLNNQ
-184 LLTESSKSSNII
+184 LLTESSKSSII
-196 LLELKNK
+196 SSLELKNK
-203 YIAIGTKERISAD
+203 CIAVGTKEFIFAD

-265 VLDNKIKNIFGNID
+265 VLDSKIKNIFGNID
-279 VLVNGILK
+279 VLVNGIIK

-292 LQHVKNIEDYKKHL
+292 LQHVKKIEDYKKYL
-306 GGFNVNDIYELYI
+306 GGFSVNDIYELYI

-351 EAFADEYNAN
+351 ESFADEYNAN

-412 ASNFLEE
+412 TSNFLEE

-464 KEIYKTN
+464 KEIYKAN

-493 NQILQDYNG
+493 NQILQDYNE

-674 KNNLDILRKEG
+674 KDNLDVLRKEA

-727 LWEEANDYESKYNE
+727 LWEETNDYEAKYNE

-755 KTINLRVNLE
+755 KTVNLRVNLDE
-765 VLQDIIR
+765 LQNIIR

-786 LRVAKQYKDK
+786 LRVAKQYQDK

-827 NDLKMIN
+827 NDLKNIN
-834 GGKDNLKPIFKLY
+834 GRKDNLKPIFKLY
-847 PPLGTKFNIEVL
+847 PPLGTKFNIETL

>member
-24 WKTQQVKVLSN
+24 WKTQQIKVLSN
-35 DSTAVDYFCISKSIL
+35 DSIVVDYFCVSKSIL

-59 NEIYEYIHDLKVV
+59 NEIYEYIRDLKAV

-110 RSEFSRYI
+110 RSKFSHYI
-118 GYRIGNGYKEID
+118 EYRIGVGYKGLD
-130 KFIIELKNFINEYTT
+130 KIIIELKKFINEYTT

-157 DFNPIMNYFKNNN
+157 DFNPVFNYYKNNN
-170 LIIPDWLDSLLNNQ
+170 LIIPNWLDSLLNNQ
-184 LLTESSKSSNII
+184 LLIESSKSSII
-196 LLELKNK
+196 SSLELKNK
-203 YIAIGTKERISAD
+203 CIAVGTKEFISAD

-224 KRIHVKTF
+224 KRMHVKTF
-232 NDFTNY
+232 DDFTNY
-238 VIRNLCEPNHVKLSK
+238 VIRSLCEPNHVKLSK

-265 VLDNKIKNIFGNID
+265 ILDSKIKNIFGNID

-292 LQHVKNIEDYKKHL
+292 LQHVEKIEDYKKYL
-306 GGFNVNDIYELYI
+306 GGFSVNDIYELYI

-351 EAFADEYNAN
+351 ESFADEYNAN

-375 RNPLRDVNMKAVC
+375 RNPLRDVNMKAIC

-674 KNNLDILRKEG
+674 KDNLDVLRKEA

-727 LWEEANDYESKYNE
+727 LWEETNDYEAKYNE

-755 KTINLRVNLE
+755 KTVNLRVNLDE
-765 VLQDIIR
+765 LQDIIR

-786 LRVAKQYKDK
+786 LRVAKQYQDK

-827 NDLKMIN
+827 NDLKKIN
-834 GGKDNLKPIFKLY
+834 GRKDNLKPIFKLY
-847 PPLGTKFNIEVL
+847 PPLGTKFNIETL

>member
-157 DFNPIMNYFKNNN
+157 DFNPILNYFKNNN

-847 PPLGTKFNIEVL
+847 PPLGTKFNIETL

>member
-1 MNNSNKNKKMNKN
+1 MNMNS
-14 CGQDKSSIEL
+14 GQDNSSIEL
-24 WKTQQVKVLSN
+24 WKAQQARVLSN
-35 DSTAVDYFCISKSIL
+35 DSIAVDYFCVSKSIL
-50 NNIVIEKIK
+50 NNIVLEKIK
-59 NEIYEYIHDLKVV
+59 NEIYEYIHDLKAV

-110 RSEFSRYI
+110 RSKFSQYI
-118 GYRIGNGYKEID
+118 EYRIGVGYKGID
-130 KFIIELKNFINEYTT
+130 KFIIELKKFINEYTT
-145 VGDDLTVLLKKI
+145 VGDDLAVLLKKI
-157 DFNPIMNYFKNNN
+157 DFNPVFNYYKNNN
-170 LIIPDWLDSLLNNQ
+170 LIIPNWLDSLLNNQ
-184 LLTESSKSSNII
+184 LLTESSKSSII
-196 LLELKNK
+196 SSLELKNK
-203 YIAIGTKERISAD
+203 CIAVGTKEFITAD

-224 KRIHVKTF
+224 KRINVKIF

-253 YDNKYFGKLKSF
+253 YDNKYFDKLRSF
-265 VLDNKIKNIFGNID
+265 VLDCKIKNIFGNID
-279 VLVNGILK
+279 ILVNGILK

-292 LQHVKNIEDYKKHL
+292 LQHVEKIEDYKKYL
-306 GGFNVNDIYELYI
+306 GGFSVNDIYELYI

-351 EAFADEYNAN
+351 ESFADEYNAN

-674 KNNLDILRKEG
+674 KDNLDVLRKEA

-727 LWEEANDYESKYNE
+727 LWEETNDYEAKYNE

-755 KTINLRVNLE
+755 KTVNLRVNLDE
-765 VLQDIIR
+765 LQDIIR

-786 LRVAKQYKDK
+786 LRVAKQYQDK

-827 NDLKMIN
+827 NDLKKIN
-834 GGKDNLKPIFKLY
+834 GRKDNLKPIFKLY
-847 PPLGTKFNIEVL
+847 PPLGTKFNIETL

>member
-1 MNNSNKNKKMNKN
+1 MNS
-14 CGQDKSSIEL
+14 GQDNSSIEL
-24 WKTQQVKVLSN
+24 WKAQQARVLSN
-35 DSTAVDYFCISKSIL
+35 DSIAVDYFCVSKSIL

-59 NEIYEYIHDLKVV
+59 NEIYEYIHDLKAV

-118 GYRIGNGYKEID
+118 EYRIGVGNKEID
-130 KFIIELKNFINEYTT
+130 KIIIELKKFINEYTT
-145 VGDDLTVLLKKI
+145 VGDDLTVLLRKI
-157 DFNPIMNYFKNNN
+157 DFNPVFNYYKNNN
-170 LIIPDWLDSLLNNQ
+170 LIIPNWLDSLLNNQ
-184 LLTESSKSSNII
+184 LLTESSKSSII
-196 LLELKNK
+196 SSLELKNK
-203 YIAIGTKERISAD
+203 CIAVGTKEFIFAD

-265 VLDNKIKNIFGNID
+265 VLDSKIKNIFGNID
-279 VLVNGILK
+279 VLVNGIIK

-292 LQHVKNIEDYKKHL
+292 LQHVKKIEDYKKYL
-306 GGFNVNDIYELYI
+306 GGFSVNDIYELYI

-351 EAFADEYNAN
+351 ESFADEYNAN

-412 ASNFLEE
+412 TSNFLEE

-493 NQILQDYNG
+493 NQILQDYNE

-674 KNNLDILRKEG
+674 KDNLDVLRKEV

-727 LWEEANDYESKYNE
+727 LWEETNDYEAKYNE

-755 KTINLRVNLE
+755 KTVNLRVNLDE
-765 VLQDIIR
+765 LQDIIR

-786 LRVAKQYKDK
+786 LRVAKQYQDK

-814 LQEEFVSRIIAEL
+814 LQEEFVLRIIAEL
-827 NDLKMIN
+827 NDLKNIN
-834 GGKDNLKPIFKLY
+834 GRKDNLKPIFKLY
-847 PPLGTKFNIEVL
+847 PPLGTKFNIETL

>member
-157 DFNPIMNYFKNNN
+157 DFNPILNYFKNNN

-346 HWNVY
+346 HCNVY

>member
-24 WKTQQVKVLSN
+24 WKTQQIKVLSN
-35 DSTAVDYFCISKSIL
+35 DSIVVDYFCVSKSIL

-59 NEIYEYIHDLKVV
+59 NEIYEYIHDLKAV

-110 RSEFSRYI
+110 RSKFSHYI
-118 GYRIGNGYKEID
+118 EYRIGVGYKGLD
-130 KFIIELKNFINEYTT
+130 KIIIELKKFINEYTT

-157 DFNPIMNYFKNNN
+157 DFNPVFNYYKNNN
-170 LIIPDWLDSLLNNQ
+170 LIIPNWLDSLLNNQ
-184 LLTESSKSSNII
+184 LLIESSKSSII
-196 LLELKNK
+196 SSLELKNK
-203 YIAIGTKERISAD
+203 CIAVGTKEFISAD

-224 KRIHVKTF
+224 KRMHVKTF
-232 NDFTNY
+232 DDFTNY
-238 VIRNLCEPNHVKLSK
+238 VIRSLCEPNHVKLSK

-265 VLDNKIKNIFGNID
+265 ILDSKIKNIFGNID

-292 LQHVKNIEDYKKHL
+292 LQHVEKIEDYKKYL
-306 GGFNVNDIYELYI
+306 GGFSVNDIYELYI

-351 EAFADEYNAN
+351 ESFADEYNAN

-375 RNPLRDVNMKAVC
+375 RNPLRDVNMKAIC

-674 KNNLDILRKEG
+674 KDNLDVLRKEA

-727 LWEEANDYESKYNE
+727 LWEETNDYEAKYNE

-755 KTINLRVNLE
+755 KTVNLRVNLDE
-765 VLQDIIR
+765 LQDIIR

-786 LRVAKQYKDK
+786 LRVAKQYQDK

-827 NDLKMIN
+827 NDLKKIN
-834 GGKDNLKPIFKLY
+834 GRKDNLKPIFKLY
-847 PPLGTKFNIEVL
+847 PPLGTKFNIETL

>member
-1 MNNSNKNKKMNKN
+1 MN
-14 CGQDKSSIEL
+14 CGQEKSLIEI

-35 DSTAVDYFCISKSIL
+35 DSIGVDYFSVSRSVL

-59 NEIYEYIHDLKVV
+59 NELYEYICDLRAV

-78 IFKESGVAYF
+78 IFKDSGIAYF

-110 RSEFSRYI
+110 RSDFSSYLD
-118 GYRIGNGYKEID
+118 YRIGVTDKGID

-157 DFNPIMNYFKNNN
+157 DFNPVFNYYKNNN
-170 LIIPDWLDSLLNNQ
+170 LIIPYWLDSLLNNQ
-184 LLTESSKSSNII
+184 LLTESSNSSVIR

-203 YIAIGTKERISAD
+203 YVALGTKESITAND
-216 KNFNIVFS
+216 NLNIVFS
-224 KRIHVKTF
+224 RRIHVKTF
-232 NDFTNY
+232 NDFTKY
-238 VIRNLCEPNHVKLSK
+238 VIKNLCEPNHVKLSK
-253 YDNKYFGKLKSF
+253 YDNKYFDKLKF
-265 VLDNKIKNIFGNID
+265 YVLDNNIKSVFDKIDIIVD
-279 VLVNGILK
+279 GILN
-287 YYKKE
+287 YYRKE
-292 LQHVKNIEDYKKHL
+292 LKNVNKIEDYNKYL
-306 GGFNVNDIYELYI
+306 SSFSINDIYELYI

-351 EAFADEYNAN
+351 ESFTDEYNTNA
-361 TYLCK
+361 YLCK
-366 VPKNKVLVA
+366 VPKDKVLVA
-375 RNPLRDVNMKAVC
+375 RNPLQDVNMKAVC

-402 DKDDKLLRVG
+402 DKDDKLLRIG
-412 ASNFLEE
+412 ASNLLEE

-440 NNYKSSAGR
+440 STYKSSAGR

-493 NQILQDYNG
+493 NQILQDHNG
-502 KFINLKPYLSLEKD
+502 NFINLKPYLSLEKD

-575 LNDADV
+575 LNDANV

-674 KNNLDILRKEG
+674 KDNLDVLRKEA
-685 IPIVIPPKSQAFSGS
+685 IPIVIPPKSQDFSGS
-700 EVLIKNEENADQSSY
+700 EVLIKIEENADQSSY

-727 LWEEANDYESKYNE
+727 LWEETNDYETKYNE
-741 DTITIKL
+741 DTITIRL

-755 KTINLRVNLE
+755 KTVNLRVNLDK
-765 VLQDIIR
+765 LQDIIR
-772 NHIRDGIDNFFNTY
+772 NHIKDGIDNFFNTY
-786 LRVAKQYKDK
+786 LRVAKQYQYK

-827 NDLKMIN
+827 NDLKKIN
-834 GGKDNLKPIFKLY
+834 GKIDNLKPIFKLY
-847 PPLGTKFNIEVL
+847 PPLGTKFNIETL
-859 KKLDVVKNS
+859 KQLDVVKNS